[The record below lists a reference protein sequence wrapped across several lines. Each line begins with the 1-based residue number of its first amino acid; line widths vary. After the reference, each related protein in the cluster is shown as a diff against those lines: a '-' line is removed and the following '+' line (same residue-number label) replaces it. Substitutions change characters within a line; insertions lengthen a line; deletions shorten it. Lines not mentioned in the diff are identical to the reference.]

1 MRDGSAFRVWLLAAS
16 ERKTWTCR
24 APVDNPLAMGIIYY
38 LLIVASIVLSS
49 SVQYRFFYGN
59 F

>member
-1 MRDGSAFRVWLLAAS
+1 MRAGSRFRAWLSAAS
-16 ERKTWTCR
+16 ERKTWECR
-24 APVDNPLAMGIIYY
+24 APVDNPIAMGVIYY
-38 LLIVASIVLSS
+38 ALIVAIIVLSS